1 MYLLLAILAAIA
13 YTIGGTFMKLSSGFS
28 EFAPSLMVY
37 VCFLVG
43 ATLQIFLLNQTHMGI
58 SYILVL
64 GLDVLKRDETQK
76 TWGWLCD
83 GHQGIQSKGAQP
95 NLKTY
100 EYLSKCTKKICTIVS
115 IRRIKMVSLWT
126 FLAARS

>member
-58 SYILVL
+58 SYIFVL
-64 GLDVLKRDETQK
+64 GLEALSALMFSLFFFKESYSPLTMA
-76 TWGWLCD
+76 
-83 GHQGIQSKGAQP
+83 GI
-95 NLKTY
+95 
-100 EYLSKCTKKICTIVS
+100 
-115 IRRIKMVSLWT
+115 
-126 FLAARS
+126 FLVVMGTALLRAEAR